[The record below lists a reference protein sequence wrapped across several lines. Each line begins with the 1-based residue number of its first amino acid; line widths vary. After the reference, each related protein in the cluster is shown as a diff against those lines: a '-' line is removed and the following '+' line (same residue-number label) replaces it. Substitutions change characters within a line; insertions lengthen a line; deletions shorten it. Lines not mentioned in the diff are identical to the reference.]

1 VTACRARR
9 STLFSGGLPRPARI
23 AMRLT
28 SLTLPWA
35 LALAAAL
42 PAQANPPT
50 EERLAEIF
58 AGEAPASLAEA
69 RAMQDHVQAL
79 LARVLPATVSLPG
92 ATGVLI
98 EGGLV
103 LTAGHVTEEAGK
115 KVRIELHDGRQIEG
129 VSLGLNRLTD
139 TGLVRVTT
147 EGEFPT
153 CSMGRSADLDTGQW
167 CLMLG
172 HASGAKPGRSAPA
185 RLGRVLRVPESG
197 YLVTDCTMQGG
208 DSGGPLFD
216 MDGRIVGI
224 NSRISRNLAQNM
236 HVPIDAFH
244 AEWDALLAGKV
255 VGEERERT
263 AFRPLG
269 LRFERATDG
278 GRMVVRE
285 VVGDSRAE
293 EAGFEAGDRILK
305 VDGKDID
312 GRPAYSQALRNRESD
327 QVLFE
332 VQRGEETLEL
342 EVELPRREP

>member
-1 VTACRARR
+1 
-9 STLFSGGLPRPARI
+9 
-23 AMRLT
+23 MRLIP
-28 SLTLPWA
+28 SVLPWA
-35 LALAAAL
+35 LALAAVA
-42 PAQANPPT
+42 PAQGEPPT
-50 EERLAEIF
+50 KERLAAIF
-58 AGEAPASLAEA
+58 AGGAPANLAEV

-79 LARVLPATVSLPG
+79 LARVVPATVSLPG

-103 LTAGHVTEEAGK
+103 LTAGHVTEEAGR
-115 KVRIELHDGRQIEG
+115 KVRIELHDGREIEG
-129 VSLGLNRLTD
+129 VSLGLSKQTD

-153 CSMGRSADLDTGQW
+153 CPMGQSAGLATGQW

-172 HASGAKPGRSAPA
+172 HASGAKPGRAAPA

-244 AEWDALLAGKV
+244 AEWDSLLAGKV
-255 VGEERERT
+255 SGEESTRT
-263 AFRPLG
+263 AYRPLG
-269 LRFERATDG
+269 LRFERSTEG

-285 VVGDSRAE
+285 VVTESRAAD
-293 EAGFEAGDRILK
+293 AGFEAGDRILK
-305 VDGKDID
+305 VDGTDID
-312 GRPAYSQALRNRESD
+312 GRPAYSQALRTRESD
-327 QVLFE
+327 QVRFE
-332 VQRGEETLEL
+332 IQRGDEVLEL
-342 EVELPRREP
+342 EVELPRRAP